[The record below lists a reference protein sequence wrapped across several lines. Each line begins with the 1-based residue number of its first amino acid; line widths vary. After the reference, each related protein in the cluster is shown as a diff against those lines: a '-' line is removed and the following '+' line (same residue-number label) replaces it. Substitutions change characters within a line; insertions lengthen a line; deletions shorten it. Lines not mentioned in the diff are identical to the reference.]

1 MKKEER
7 EQIYQEAWTKYG
19 PRMQLTVAIEEMS
32 ELQKEICK
40 MLRDNAM
47 EVDCYLIE
55 EIADVYIM
63 LEQLIFFFNLS
74 KPVAAYVNAKVNRL
88 KRRME
93 GAND

>member
-19 PRMQLTVAIEEMS
+19 PKMQMTVAIEEMS

-40 MLRDNAM
+40 MLRNNSMEANAP
-47 EVDCYLIE
+47 LAE

-63 LEQLIFFFNLS
+63 LEQLIFFFTLDKWVS
-74 KPVAAYVNAKVNRL
+74 VYMNAKIDRL
-88 KRRME
+88 RRRMQGGE
-93 GAND
+93 